1 MKHEVQDEVHRWL
14 DEAAQAMGGSA
25 EQRRD
30 ALLELESTIYDRI
43 DERVRQGTAREAAAR
58 EVLRGLGEP
67 TALGSA
73 VAPARPLVEPEHT
86 RAFLLH
92 TGVVFAA
99 HFLLVI
105 GATVAGRPL
114 ALAVLRIGPIPDPKS
129 LLGVFAHAVKTLLFD
144 AGLVLALYALLPRL
158 AGLGPFRKQ
167 SLAVRTNAR
176 RSVESALF
184 LALVAVVLNF
194 LRDDLLA
201 MYVPQGEGVVQVPL
215 AGPGLLD
222 SLLFLNLWLGLG
234 IARDLGYARFGE
246 RRLTLGIDLAACGAG
261 LFCLL
266 RIVASERI
274 VDLAGAADALG
285 TVADGLAGLLNATF
299 SLLALFTASLLAAR
313 AVRRVFRLADAAR
326 RGAPLIARR
335 G

>member
-1 MKHEVQDEVHRWL
+1 MTHEVLNEVHRWL
-14 DEAAQAMGGSA
+14 DEAAEAMGGSA

-43 DERVRQGTAREAAAR
+43 DERVRRGAAPDAAAR
-58 EVLRGLGEP
+58 EVLASLGEP

-73 VAPARPLVEPEHT
+73 VAPARPLVAPEHT

-105 GATVAGRPL
+105 GATVADRAL
-114 ALAVLRIGPIPDPKS
+114 ALSVIRIGPVPEPKNVPG
-129 LLGVFAHAVKTLLFD
+129 LFAHALKTLLFD
-144 AGLVLALYALLPRL
+144 AGLVLAFYALLPRL
-158 AGLGPFRKQ
+158 ARLGPLGRQ
-167 SLAVRTNAR
+167 SLAVRPNAR

-184 LALVAVVLNF
+184 LALVALVLNF
-194 LRDDLLA
+194 LRDDLFA
-201 MYVPQGEGVVQVPL
+201 MYVPQGEGLVQVPL
-215 AGPGLLD
+215 AGRGLLD
-222 SLLFLNLWLGLG
+222 SLVFVNLWLGLG
-234 IARDLGYARFGE
+234 IARDLLYARLGE
-246 RRLTLGIDLAACGAG
+246 RRLTLAVDLAACAAG

-274 VDLAGAADALG
+274 VDLAGAAGALG
-285 TVADGLAGLLNATF
+285 PVADGLGGLLDTTF

-313 AVRRVFRLADAAR
+313 AVRRVFRLAEAGRRGPPLTAR
-326 RGAPLIARR
+326 RR
-335 G
+335 